1 MNDRVAT
8 WLNSL
13 DSGSRRRYERI
24 IGDFVEVDGLNG
36 DICANVREF
45 ICNVHDRGIATS
57 SLWSIF
63 SVLCS
68 LASFLRGVNAKER
81 LSDVPKLLRNWEK
94 DESTKKSAVFKLEEI
109 RKFVNEAPDDDVYLI
124 MKVALIIGYS
134 GLLRKI
140 ELVEIDFSDITFC
153 DEGVVVF
160 VYRRKQ
166 KGTRSRDS
174 FYICDADYI
183 KIVEKYV
190 ASFKAEVMHIFCN
203 I

>member
-45 ICNVHDRGIATS
+45 ICVVHDRGIATS

-68 LASFLRGVNAKER
+68 LASFLRGVNAKEG
-81 LSDVPKLLRNWEK
+81 LSDVSKLLRNW
-94 DESTKKSAVFKLEEI
+94 KKT
-109 RKFVNEAPDDDVYLI
+109 N
-124 MKVALIIGYS
+124 
-134 GLLRKI
+134 
-140 ELVEIDFSDITFC
+140 
-153 DEGVVVF
+153 
-160 VYRRKQ
+160 RR
-166 KGTRSRDS
+166 RRDS
-174 FYICDADYI
+174 
-183 KIVEKYV
+183 
-190 ASFKAEVMHIFCN
+190 
-203 I
+203 